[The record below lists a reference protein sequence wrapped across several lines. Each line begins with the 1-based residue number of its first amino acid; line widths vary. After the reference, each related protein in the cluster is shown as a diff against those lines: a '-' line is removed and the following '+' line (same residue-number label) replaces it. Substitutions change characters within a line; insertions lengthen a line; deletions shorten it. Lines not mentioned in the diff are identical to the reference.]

1 MASIVLREIVKRY
14 GAMAA
19 LDHVSLS
26 IESGEFVTL
35 LGPSGCGKS
44 TTLRAVAGLASVES
58 GRIVIDGE
66 DVTAVPTAR
75 RNIGM
80 VFQNLALFPHMTVL
94 ENVGFGLRMRG
105 VSAGQ
110 RRDLSERVMR
120 LVHLGDFADRYPAQL
135 SGGQQQRVAIARALV
150 ISPRVLLLDEPF
162 AALDRK
168 LRDEMQVELRAL
180 TRQIGITTLFVTH
193 DQQEALTLSDR
204 IALMN
209 RGRIEQFAT
218 PSELYHLPLTP
229 FAADFM
235 GVGNIL
241 DIAVT
246 HDGSC
251 VRLSWH
257 GMPLMAG
264 AARHWPRDGRSRIGV
279 RPEHIEL
286 VYPGTPGAIPAKVLA
301 VRFQGAF
308 THVELCPTHL
318 PEMALIAHVSA
329 GMAATINLA
338 IGMEIGARIPPEAI
352 ISLTPDNG
360 RDDAGTT

>member
-1 MASIVLREIVKRY
+1 VASIILREIVKRY
-14 GAMAA
+14 GAVVA
-19 LDHVSLS
+19 LDRVSLS

-44 TTLRAVAGLASVES
+44 TTLRAVAGLASIE
-58 GRIVIDGE
+58 GGHIVIDGA

-94 ENVGFGLRMRG
+94 DNLSFGLRMRG
-105 VSAGQ
+105 VSSGQ
-110 RRDLSERVMR
+110 RRDLSERAMR
-120 LVHLGDFADRYPAQL
+120 LVHLDGLADRYPAQL

-150 ISPRVLLLDEPF
+150 INPRVLLLDEPF
-162 AALDRK
+162 AALDRQ

-218 PSELYHLPLTP
+218 PTELYHLPLTP

-241 DIAVT
+241 DIKVRD
-246 HDGSC
+246 DGSC
-251 VRLSWH
+251 VMLSWH
-257 GMPLMAG
+257 GIPLMTG
-264 AARHWPRDGRSRIGV
+264 SARHGPRDGHPQIGV

-286 VYPGTPGAIPAKVLA
+286 TPPGTPGAITAKVRA

-308 THVELCPTHL
+308 THVELCPANL
-318 PEMALIAHVSA
+318 PETPLIAHVPGA
-329 GMAATINLA
+329 AAATIDLA
-338 IGMEIGARIPPEAI
+338 VGTEIGFRIPPEAI
-352 ISLTPDNG
+352 ILLTPDNG
-360 RDDAGTT
+360 RDDTGTT